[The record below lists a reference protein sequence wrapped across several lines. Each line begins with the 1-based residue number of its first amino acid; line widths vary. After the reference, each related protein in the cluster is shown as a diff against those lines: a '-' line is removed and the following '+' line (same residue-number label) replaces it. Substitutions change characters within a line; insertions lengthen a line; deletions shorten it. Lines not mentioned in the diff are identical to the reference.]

1 MKLKKMMTTG
11 LASLA
16 LLGITAPAAFADKVA
31 IEPIFTYGESLNAA
45 QLEETRETLG
55 VADGTNELIVAVN
68 ELNGLLQDDYPYS
81 QVYSSTYIT
90 PADSDGAVSVEIL
103 TPETIT
109 AITEAQYKNAAITAG
124 AVDVDIKVASA
135 VTVDGSGALAGVYK
149 AFADSGNTLD
159 SEAVGVAQEELAVT
173 SAVTEENKDNSGY
186 SDELMNAAIV
196 EMKQDIQEAKDA
208 NNGTLSADEIRQIV
222 EDVLKN
228 YNLDSILS
236 ADNITNIQNLM
247 INFGD
252 INLTAEQK
260 EQIAAFGKELQA
272 TGGKLF
278 EQAKTAWSN
287 VDQEQ
292 LKEDSMGIWESIVQF
307 FTNLFGGNDSTTTE
321 TE

>member
-1 MKLKKMMTTG
+1 MKLKKMMTVG
-11 LASLA
+11 LASLT

-55 VADGTNELIVAVN
+55 VAEGTNELVVAVN

-236 ADNITNIQNLM
+236 ADNITNIQNL
-247 INFGD
+247 FW
-252 INLTAEQK
+252 T
-260 EQIAAFGKELQA
+260 
-272 TGGKLF
+272 
-278 EQAKTAWSN
+278 
-287 VDQEQ
+287 
-292 LKEDSMGIWESIVQF
+292 
-307 FTNLFGGNDSTTTE
+307 
-321 TE
+321 

>member
-11 LASLA
+11 LASFA
-16 LLGITAPAAFADKVA
+16 LLGITSPAAFADKVA

-90 PADSDGAVSVEIL
+90 PAYSDGAVSVEIL

-278 EQAKTAWSN
+278 EKAKTAWSN

>member
-16 LLGITAPAAFADKVA
+16 LLGITAPAALADKVA

-278 EQAKTAWSN
+278 EKAKTAWSN

-307 FTNLFGGNDSTTTE
+307 ITNLFGGNDSTTTE

>member
-1 MKLKKMMTTG
+1 MKLKKMMTKG
-11 LASLA
+11 LASLD
-16 LLGITAPAAFADKVA
+16 LLRITATAAFADKVA

-278 EQAKTAWSN
+278 EKAKTAWSN

>member
-16 LLGITAPAAFADKVA
+16 LLGITSPAAFADKVA

-90 PADSDGAVSVEIL
+90 PAYSDGAVSVEIL

-278 EQAKTAWSN
+278 EKAKTAWSN

-292 LKEDSMGIWESIVQF
+292 LKEDSMGIWESIIQF

>member
-16 LLGITAPAAFADKVA
+16 LLGITSPAAFADKVA

-55 VADGTNELIVAVN
+55 VSDGTNELVVAVN

-278 EQAKTAWSN
+278 EKAKTAWST

>member
-1 MKLKKMMTTG
+1 
-11 LASLA
+11 
-16 LLGITAPAAFADKVA
+16 
-31 IEPIFTYGESLNAA
+31 
-45 QLEETRETLG
+45 TRETLG

-90 PADSDGAVSVEIL
+90 PAYSDGAVSVEIL

-228 YNLDSILS
+228 YNLVSILS

-278 EQAKTAWSN
+278 EKAKTAWSN

>member
-1 MKLKKMMTTG
+1 
-11 LASLA
+11 
-16 LLGITAPAAFADKVA
+16 
-31 IEPIFTYGESLNAA
+31 
-45 QLEETRETLG
+45 
-55 VADGTNELIVAVN
+55 VAVN

-278 EQAKTAWSN
+278 EKAKTAWSN

>member
-16 LLGITAPAAFADKVA
+16 LLGITSPAAFADKVA

-68 ELNGLLQDDYPYS
+68 DLNGILQDDYPYS

-90 PADSDGAVSVEIL
+90 PAYSDGAVSVEIL

-278 EQAKTAWSN
+278 EKAKTAWSN

>member
-16 LLGITAPAAFADKVA
+16 LLGITSPAAFADKVA

-55 VADGTNELIVAVN
+55 VAEGTNELVVAVN
-68 ELNGLLQDDYPYS
+68 ELNGLLQDNYPYS

-103 TPETIT
+103 TPDTIT

-278 EQAKTAWSN
+278 EKAKTAWSN

-307 FTNLFGGNDSTTTE
+307 ITNLFGGNDSTTTE